1 MRGWRKYSAPSPL
14 FLEMNLPENQ
24 QIIIIAGP
32 NGAGKP
38 TLAPILLR
46 DELGLMEF
54 VNADTIALG
63 LSAFQPARTA
73 IEAGRVMLKRL
84 RELVEQKASFAF
96 ETTLAT
102 RSYAHWLTDL
112 RQEGYKVN
120 LLFI

>member
-1 MRGWRKYSAPSPL
+1 
-14 FLEMNLPENQ
+14 MNLPENQ